1 MRNVKKIECVKLPI
15 VQKLK
20 LLGNGEINH
29 LTIILITPPPPPSL
43 MCLNFPLINGSPTRG
58 ILNILNGRQSKGKDR
73 TNDLLL

>member
-20 LLGNGEINH
+20 LLENDEFNH
-29 LTIILITPPPPPSL
+29 LTIILITTPPPPL
-43 MCLNFPLINGSPTRG
+43 MCLNFPLISRSPTRG